1 MLSVLLPLPH
11 AYVPLVT
18 FDGAASTTH
27 KFTTESDPVMGGR
40 STSSWHLT
48 KDAAGTPIGRFSG
61 VCRIVPSLRAPGF
74 VFALTGSPLLSSF
87 PDASAEDG
95 LLLKLKNAA
104 GNVTDG
110 YKFAFCD
117 SRINPYRCQ
126 FGTFKADLKLAPA
139 SAAAAPQTLFVPW
152 SRFSDKWSPATGEH
166 TAEQPPKPS
175 SLASIT
181 QLQVWVE
188 GVAGE
193 FALDVYEVGA
203 GKASDLD
210 GAPPAVSQ
218 TAAALAA

>member
-1 MLSVLLPLPH
+1 MSLLSVLLPLPH

-74 VFALTGSPLLSSF
+74 VFALTCSSLLSTF
-87 PDASAEDG
+87 PDVSAEDG

-117 SRINPYRCQ
+117 SRISPYRCQ

-152 SRFSDKWSPATGEH
+152 SRFSDKWSPATGLRER
-166 TAEQPPKPS
+166 PGP
-175 SLASIT
+175 
-181 QLQVWVE
+181 
-188 GVAGE
+188 G
-193 FALDVYEVGA
+193 VGA
-203 GKASDLD
+203 GA
-210 GAPPAVSQ
+210 GARVSTPPHNRRRPS
-218 TAAALAA
+218 